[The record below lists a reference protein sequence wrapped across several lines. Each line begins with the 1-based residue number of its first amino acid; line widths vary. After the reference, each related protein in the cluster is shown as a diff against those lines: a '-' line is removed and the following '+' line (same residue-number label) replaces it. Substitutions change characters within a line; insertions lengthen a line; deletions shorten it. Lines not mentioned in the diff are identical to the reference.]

1 MIESLYQKKTTI
13 KCFDTETRFP
23 IECLNVRDTTEL
35 EIIGG
40 NFTYFPP
47 DISELKHLKKF
58 SLISTKVSQLPAEIF
73 SLPKL
78 EYLNLK
84 NNRIE
89 SLPPLFKDNQIK
101 ELILGRNFL
110 SEEALTTFFGA
121 FKELLVLDLGHNL
134 LRDIPESLFSLKELR
149 RLNLENNQLKRLHP
163 RLKNLENLGHL
174 SLTNNPFSMEER
186 AQITRDYNI
195 EF

>member
-1 MIESLYQKKTTI
+1 MSESLYHKKVTI

-23 IECLNVRDTTEL
+23 VECLNVWDTTEL

-40 NFTYFPP
+40 NFSFFPS
-47 DISELKHLKKF
+47 DISQLKHLKK
-58 SLISTKVSQLPAEIF
+58 LTLVSTKVSQLPAEIF
-73 SLPKL
+73 SLPNL

-89 SLPPLFKDNQIK
+89 SMPPLFENNQIK

-110 SEEALTTFFGA
+110 SEEALTTFFSV

-134 LRDIPESLFSLKELR
+134 LSDIPESLFGLKELR
-149 RLNLENNQLKRLHP
+149 RLNLESNQLKRLHP
-163 RLKNLENLGHL
+163 KLKNLEELGHL
-174 SLTNNPFSMEER
+174 SLSNNPFSLEEK
-186 AQITRDYNI
+186 ATISRDYNI
-195 EF
+195 EL